1 MPASTTV
8 VAPITAEHAQVL
20 DNLAKIEEG
29 VSLLGAEAHDGLA
42 IMSNGSLASETPQ
55 AANVVVTGALAFQQN
70 AVSLAATQ
78 LANQVSSLV
87 NGVAPQQLMDRVFLA
102 MARWADAPAD
112 QALDAFVDAA
122 LNGKDWL
129 AIPTGS
135 STVDAQSDSSLPAEQ
150 TSADQGVAS
159 ERVSVVDS
167 LFAQL
172 ADETNDFGD
181 LGDN

>member
-1 MPASTTV
+1 
-8 VAPITAEHAQVL
+8 
-20 DNLAKIEEG
+20 
-29 VSLLGAEAHDGLA
+29 
-42 IMSNGSLASETPQ
+42 MSNGSLASETPQ

-129 AIPTGS
+129 SIPTQTTSEPATES
-135 STVDAQSDSSLPAEQ
+135 SASPLRDQAQA
-150 TSADQGVAS
+150 AVH
-159 ERVSVVDS
+159 ERIAVVDEVFS
-167 LFAQL
+167 QEASPW
-172 ADETNDFGD
+172 DDFGD
-181 LGDN
+181 LE